1 MPKPITVA
9 DAQAL
14 RKSIKDIL
22 DKYDDRK
29 GSRPKQQLADYDT
42 VLRAIMKKI
51 SDLTA

>member
-14 RKSIKDIL
+14 RKSLKDIL
-22 DKYDDRK
+22 DKYDNKK
-29 GSRPKQQLADYDT
+29 GSWPKQQLADYDT
-42 VLRAIMKKI
+42 ILRTAIKKI